1 MTRSSSLAMRQ
12 YFIEPRTIKHV
23 KEYGLLSFARKYKKR
38 LLDTRLDECYKNGTL
53 QNI

>member
-1 MTRSSSLAMRQ
+1 MRQ